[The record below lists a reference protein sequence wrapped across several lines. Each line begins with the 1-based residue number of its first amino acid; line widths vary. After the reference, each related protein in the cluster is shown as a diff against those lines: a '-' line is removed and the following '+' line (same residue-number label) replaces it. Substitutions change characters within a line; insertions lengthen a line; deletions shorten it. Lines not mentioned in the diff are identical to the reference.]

1 MFQLD
6 RAMNCDMNSRCML
19 MISQV
24 NADKY
29 HVYLLPLICEHQFH
43 HLQFNITDV
52 KRLSTFG
59 LTRVLGWTSP
69 EQFSRM
75 MMMVW

>member
-6 RAMNCDMNSRCML
+6 RAMNCDMNSRYML
-19 MISQV
+19 MISRV

-59 LTRVLGWTSP
+59 LTRVL
-69 EQFSRM
+69 
-75 MMMVW
+75 